1 LLLKISQSKKEFF
14 KNIEADFLN
23 PNGSEDTGI
32 VLLAYIRRDYDFKS
46 QTDVLKNVSE
56 NLKKDIKIYL
66 LDEKSVNT
74 LDRLNIGGS
83 PTLILF
89 NGGVEKGRFL
99 GKADNKTLAVFISK
113 NLC

>member
-1 LLLKISQSKKEFF
+1 MLKINQIKKELF
-14 KNIEADFLN
+14 KNIEEGFFHSNRTKDMG
-23 PNGSEDTGI
+23 P

-46 QTDVLKNVSE
+46 QAEVLKNVSE
-56 NLKKDIKIYL
+56 NLEKDIKIYL
-66 LDEKSVNT
+66 LDEESVNT
-74 LDRLNIGGS
+74 FDRLNIGGS

>member
-1 LLLKISQSKKEFF
+1 MLKINQIKKEFF
-14 KNIEADFLN
+14 KNIEEGFFH
-23 PNGSEDTGI
+23 PNGTKDMGP
-32 VLLAYIRRDYDFKS
+32 VLLAYIRKDYDFKG
-46 QTDVLKNVSE
+46 QAEVLKNVSK

-99 GKADNKTLAVFISK
+99 GKADNKTLTVFISK